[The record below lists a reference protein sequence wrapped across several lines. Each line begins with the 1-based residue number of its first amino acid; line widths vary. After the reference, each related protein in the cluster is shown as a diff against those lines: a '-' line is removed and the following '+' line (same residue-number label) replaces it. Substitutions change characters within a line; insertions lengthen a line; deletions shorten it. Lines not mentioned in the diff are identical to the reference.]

1 MLFDHTNVSKRVM
14 WGGNVLLFIFL
25 LVLMVDPSDKVL
37 HLKGIAFVSFVAYNA
52 AFLKPDFTFLPSLLM
67 PFIAVV
73 CGLLSSQILGV
84 PIDADFAIATC
95 KAFFTLI
102 LLLWVRYYNFLRVA
116 KYTAII
122 FAFLAICIFLAAASN
137 KLIRA
142 GLWTFQEQHEHC
154 FDLANRS
161 FLGVELFGISF
172 NSTIST
178 TLPLFAATYAF
189 LTVKKHRFWNFL
201 EMCLV
206 TTLFIISCS
215 RSTMMLPFVI
225 LSLAFYLRYKDS
237 KYVKLMIYPI
247 VLLIGVGLVVLIFK
261 FASEKG
267 ETSNTIKF
275 AHLYSYGKLFHY
287 NPEYFIL
294 GQGAGS
300 YFFTFGF
307 RRMVT
312 LTEWNYLEILRIC
325 GLFSVGIFYILIYPF
340 YYLKGFL
347 KDKFT
352 FGITVSYFVFLL
364 VAGTNP
370 MLIGSSGMS
379 VMLMIYCF
387 MSRFYKTNNT
397 THIRTT

>member
-1 MLFDHTNVSKRVM
+1 
-14 WGGNVLLFIFL
+14 
-25 LVLMVDPSDKVL
+25 
-37 HLKGIAFVSFVAYNA
+37 
-52 AFLKPDFTFLPSLLM
+52 
-67 PFIAVV
+67 
-73 CGLLSSQILGV
+73 
-84 PIDADFAIATC
+84 
-95 KAFFTLI
+95 
-102 LLLWVRYYNFLRVA
+102 
-116 KYTAII
+116 
-122 FAFLAICIFLAAASN
+122 
-137 KLIRA
+137 
-142 GLWTFQEQHEHC
+142 
-154 FDLANRS
+154 
-161 FLGVELFGISF
+161 
-172 NSTIST
+172 
-178 TLPLFAATYAF
+178 
-189 LTVKKHRFWNFL
+189 
-201 EMCLV
+201 MCLV

-352 FGITVSYFVFLL
+352 FGIAVSYFVFLL